1 MDEFLKNVY
10 LKLFIIIIICFFL
23 TELSWS
29 RADDSSQSDRN
40 KSSMSD
46 TQIKPDNE
54 DSIKTEQ
61 KIPPE
66 KKEFFTRGQKVMLLN
81 GGSWAAIIGY
91 GIAEWDYNKSNF
103 HFKNEGWFEGDTSY
117 AGMDKFSHAWSCY
130 VMSHLFSYLY
140 RKWEYTDKEA
150 NLYGTLSSFGV
161 NAVMEVADGFSPSQG
176 FSHEDFVMNLLGCGF
191 GYIRGEYP
199 GLARKID
206 FRLEYTPKFD
216 SEDLKIGTSYE
227 RQKYLIVAKADGFDF
242 IENPYLRYLEL
253 HLGYSAHGY
262 DNYEKKGPDD
272 RHRHLYAGLG
282 INVSK
287 ILQKY
292 VNTTVLDYVQLPYT
306 SIRHGI
312 SLD

>member
-1 MDEFLKNVY
+1 MFA
-10 LKLFIIIIICFFL
+10 CFFL
-23 TELSWS
+23 AGNSWS
-29 RADDSSQSDRN
+29 APDDSSLPDN
-40 KSSMSD
+40 DKSSISNS
-46 TQIKPDNE
+46 QIKPE
-54 DSIKTEQ
+54 KEESIKTEQ
-61 KIPPE
+61 NIEPE
-66 KKEFFTRGQKVMLLN
+66 KKEFLTRDQKVMLLN

-91 GIAEWDYNKSNF
+91 GIAEWDYNESNF
-103 HFKNEGWFEGDTSY
+103 HFKDEGWFGRQTPYGGS
-117 AGMDKFSHAWSCY
+117 DKLSHAWSCY
-130 VMSHLFSYLY
+130 VMSHVFSYVY

-150 NLYGTLSSFGV
+150 NIYGMLSSFGV
-161 NAVMEVADGFSPSQG
+161 NAIMEVADGFSPSEG
-176 FSHEDFVMNLLGCGF
+176 FSYEDFIMNLLGCGF
-191 GYIRGEYP
+191 GYLRGEYP

-227 RQKYLIVAKADGFDF
+227 RYKYLIVAKADGFDF

-262 DNYEKKGPDD
+262 DHYEKKGPDD

-292 VNTTVLDYVQLPYT
+292 VNTTVLDYIQLPYT
-306 SIRHGI
+306 SIQHGV

>member
-1 MDEFLKNVY
+1 MEQCFKSLFV
-10 LKLFIIIIICFFL
+10 KLFIIIITFFFL
-23 TELSWS
+23 TEHSWS
-29 RADDSSQSDRN
+29 MPDDSSQADN
-40 KSSMSD
+40 DKSSMSNS
-46 TQIKPDNE
+46 QIKPE
-54 DSIKTEQ
+54 KEESVKAEQ
-61 KIPPE
+61 NIE
-66 KKEFFTRGQKVMLLN
+66 QKKEFLTRDRKVILLN
-81 GGSWAAIIGY
+81 GGSWAAIMAY
-91 GIAEWDYNKSNF
+91 GIAEWDYNESNF
-103 HFKNEGWFEGDTSY
+103 HFKNEGWFGRDTSY
-117 AGMDKFSHAWSCY
+117 AGMDKLSHAWSCY

-140 RKWEYTDKEA
+140 RKWDYTDKEA

-191 GYIRGEYP
+191 SYIRGEYP

-227 RQKYLIVAKADGFDF
+227 RQKYLIIAKADGFDF

-262 DNYEKKGPDD
+262 DHYEKNGPDD

-306 SIRHGI
+306 SIQHGI